1 MSRRRCLHPGKPFGE
16 PCRFGKR
23 SAGRDGAEA
32 CGHNHRTGLT
42 LAQLFRKFPNDE
54 AARQWFEAGRW
65 PNGPHCPYC
74 GSADVQSNIKH
85 PTMTHRCRSCPK
97 RRMFSL
103 KTGTVMQGSPL
114 GYRTWAI
121 AIYQMTTSLKSISS
135 MKLHRDLGITQKSAW
150 FLAHRLREA
159 FKSVDGQ
166 YMGPAEV
173 DETYFGGKRKN
184 MSRAARAKLRK
195 AGMAQG
201 PGGKAIVIGLKD
213 R

>member
-1 MSRRRCLHPGKPFGE
+1 
-16 PCRFGKR
+16 
-23 SAGRDGAEA
+23 
-32 CGHNHRTGLT
+32 
-42 LAQLFRKFPNDE
+42 
-54 AARQWFEAGRW
+54 
-65 PNGPHCPYC
+65 
-74 GSADVQSNIKH
+74 
-85 PTMTHRCRSCPK
+85 
-97 RRMFSL
+97 MFSL